1 MFPVNADLTPPSGT
15 LSSAKNAS
23 EVKGEILM
31 NVCVEGILHAV
42 ENVFNVDYVK
52 SITKKTA

>member
-1 MFPVNADLTPPSGT
+1 
-15 LSSAKNAS
+15 
-23 EVKGEILM
+23 M